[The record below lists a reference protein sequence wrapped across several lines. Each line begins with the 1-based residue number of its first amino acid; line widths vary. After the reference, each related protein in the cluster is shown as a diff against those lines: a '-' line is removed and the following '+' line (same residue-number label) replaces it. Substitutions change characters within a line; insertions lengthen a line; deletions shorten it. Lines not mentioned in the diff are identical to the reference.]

1 MEEMEMNSEFRVRI
15 PMALQPALSRLG
27 KKGIFRQRQQRLCF
41 LRVQA
46 TSTKLLSR
54 IGVALVLATLP
65 FQTGGPA
72 AFAQATS
79 VMTMSLLTGTVV
91 SSSGHPISAA
101 ILVLQTSDGRIVAKG
116 ESDMNGHFR
125 FAGVPT
131 GEYIIVANKEG
142 FDTVAESFVL
152 RSRSGPPKL
161 VLQMEA
167 DNGTA
172 GPPVGG

>member
-27 KKGIFRQRQQRLCF
+27 KKGIFRQRQQRLCS

-91 SSSGHPISAA
+91 SSSGHPISGA
-101 ILVLQTSDGRIVAKG
+101 ILILQTSDGRIVAKG
-116 ESDMNGHFR
+116 ESDINGHFR

-131 GEYIIVANKEG
+131 GEYIIVANKDG

-152 RSRSGPPKL
+152 RSHSGPPKL

-172 GPPVGG
+172 VPSVSG